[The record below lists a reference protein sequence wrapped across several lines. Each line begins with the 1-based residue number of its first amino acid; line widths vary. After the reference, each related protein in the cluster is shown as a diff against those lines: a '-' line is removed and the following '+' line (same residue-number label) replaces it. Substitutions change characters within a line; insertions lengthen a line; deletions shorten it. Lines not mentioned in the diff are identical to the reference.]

1 MYGKKAMKRKKRN
14 QETLKRSSYV
24 NRILRETVMEK
35 TYEIPENLIRSFLIF
50 LICSERPDSTSDISL
65 RIGEKV
71 LFVINVFALLKNSI
85 PVMSII

>member
-35 TYEIPENLIRSFLIF
+35 TYEIPKNLIRSFLIF
-50 LICSERPDSTSDISL
+50 LICSERPDSTSDIFL
-65 RIGEKV
+65 RIGKKA
-71 LFVINVFALLKNSI
+71 LFVINIFELLKNSI

>member
-71 LFVINVFALLKNSI
+71 LFVINVFALLKNPI

>member
-35 TYEIPENLIRSFLIF
+35 TYEIPKNLIRSFLIF

>member
-71 LFVINVFALLKNSI
+71 LFVINVFELLKNSI